1 MVRKTE
7 DTGRVK
13 IFRTSVTAG
22 ILSQVFGTLSGS
34 GSAFLTKFIIM
45 LNAAP
50 LHFALFSAI
59 GQVSQV
65 FQALGAYVTRKRKKR
80 KGVVITLQSIGC
92 GIALIYGMLPFI
104 FSARNAINVFL
115 FLLFVSV
122 SLLSVAGNAWIG
134 WISDIIPLRL
144 RARFFSGLSQ
154 YLMLT
159 TVAVSYGFSLFI
171 DHFGTLGKSN
181 LHARGYAFFSTENLP
196 IGFTV
201 IFLVAVVAAFS
212 GLGVLSRLPEKE
224 KKIEEE
230 GTAGMFFSPMRDN
243 NFRRFLFYSC
253 WWMLAVGIGAPFWQ
267 PFMLQKL
274 RMSLFEVQIYGSINV
289 VAAILVLRLWGR
301 LIDTYGNRS
310 AMRIIILLGG
320 FNPMVWLFATPH
332 NYPILYLEAITS
344 GIMWAGAGLVAT
356 NFVLSIAPDQ
366 RRQIYSGLSGAFA
379 GIAMM
384 TTMLASGA
392 FLPQRFEIGNINL
405 EPEQVLFGLTGLA
418 RWSTQL
424 PLSLVREAKSGS
436 AGEALAFFIRE
447 IKSRILK

>member
-1 MVRKTE
+1 VM
-7 DTGRVK
+7 
-13 IFRTSVTAG
+13 SG

-34 GSAFLTKFIIM
+34 GSAFLTKFVIM
-45 LNAAP
+45 LNATP
-50 LHFALFSAI
+50 LHFALLSAI

-65 FQALGAYVTRKRKKR
+65 FQALGAFVTRRRKKR
-80 KGVVITLQSIGC
+80 KGVVLTLQFIGC
-92 GIALIYGMLPFI
+92 GIALLYGILPFI
-104 FSARNAINVFL
+104 FSIRIAINVFL
-115 FLLFVSV
+115 LLLFVSV

-134 WISDIIPLRL
+134 WISDIIPLRV
-144 RARFFSGLSQ
+144 RARFFSALSQ

-159 TVAVSYGFSLFI
+159 AVAVSYGFSLFI
-171 DHFGTLGKSN
+171 DRFSGTGKGSLN
-181 LHARGYAFFSTENLP
+181 TKGYAFFTAENLP
-196 IGFTV
+196 LGFTI
-201 IFLVAVVAAFS
+201 IFLAAVVAAFS

-230 GTAGMFFSPMRDN
+230 GMAGMFLSPMKDN
-243 NFRRFLFYSC
+243 NFRRFLFYNC

-289 VAAILVLRLWGR
+289 AAAILVLRLWGR
-301 LIDTYGNRS
+301 LIDTHGNRS

-320 FNPMVWLFATPH
+320 FNPMVWLFVTPH

-356 NFVLSIAPDQ
+356 NFVLSIAPDE
-366 RRQIYSGLSGAFA
+366 RRQLYSGLSGAFA
-379 GIAMM
+379 GVAMM
-384 TTMLASGA
+384 ITILASGA
-392 FLPQRFEIGNINL
+392 FLPRRLEIGNISL
-405 EPEQVLFGLTGLA
+405 EPEQVLFGLSGLA

-424 PLSLVREAKSGS
+424 PLSLVREPKSGS
-436 AGEALAFFIRE
+436 VSEALAFFIRE